1 MAAAAAAPEAAGI
14 SGAAGAAAPTA
25 AASTAGTAAAAVS
38 GTAAADGLP
47 MPRRL
52 GAILAVSLSVGV
64 SVLDVSIA
72 NVALPTI
79 ARDLAVSEAAS
90 IWVVNAYQI
99 ATMVSLLA
107 LSALG
112 EIAGYRKVYLA
123 GLLLFLAASVGCA
136 CSTSL
141 QTLVAARVVQGFGAA
156 ALGSINTTLI
166 RLIYPQSQLGRGMG
180 INATVVAL
188 SSVAGP
194 TVAAAI
200 LAVASW
206 EWLFAINVPIC
217 LAAFALSRRFLPP
230 NPAGAPRRRLDRRD
244 VLLNALTFGLLMA
257 AVEGFSHGADLRLIL
272 LAAAAT
278 ALVGTCYVRRQL
290 RERYP
295 LLPFDLLRIPLFA
308 VSVGTS
314 ICSYLGQM
322 AAMVALPFFLQQTYG
337 FDAVHTGL
345 LLTAWPAVIILVAP
359 LAGWLVERVHAG
371 LLGGIGLAVM
381 AAGALLLALLPAG
394 ATALDFV
401 LRMLLCGAGFAL
413 FQSPNNSVLIASAP
427 PERSGA
433 ASGML
438 ATARLIGQ
446 TVGAAMMALLFHTL
460 GSGAPRAAMY
470 LAAAFA
476 ATAAAVSFA
485 RLRLPLPEALRVR
498 R

>member
-1 MAAAAAAPEAAGI
+1 MTARSI
-14 SGAAGAAAPTA
+14 S
-25 AASTAGTAAAAVS
+25 
-38 GTAAADGLP
+38 DGLP

-52 GAILAVSLSVGV
+52 GAILAVSFSVGV
-64 SVLDVSIA
+64 SVLDGTIA

-79 ARDLAVSEAAS
+79 AHDLTISEAAS

-123 GLLLFLAASVGCA
+123 GLALFTLASVGCA
-136 CSTSL
+136 CSHTL
-141 QTLVAARVVQGFGAA
+141 PMLVAARIVQGFGAA
-156 ALGSINTTLI
+156 ALCSINTTLI
-166 RLIYPQSQLGRGMG
+166 RLIYPRTQLGRGMG

-200 LAVASW
+200 LSVASW
-206 EWLFAINVPIC
+206 EALFAINVPIC
-217 LAAFALSRRFLPP
+217 LIAFVLSRRYLPD
-230 NPAGAPRRRLDRRD
+230 NPAAAPTDTPANPTNPDNPANTANPACTPRRLDRCD
-244 VLLNALTFGLLMA
+244 VLLNALTFGLAMA
-257 AVEGFSHGADLRLIL
+257 VVGGLTHGADGRLVL
-272 LAAAAT
+272 SAAVVAAA
-278 ALVGTCYVRRQL
+278 VGTCYVRRQL

-308 VSVGTS
+308 VSVGIS

-322 AAMVALPFFLQQTYG
+322 TAMVALPFYLQHTYG
-337 FDAVHTGL
+337 FDAVRTGL
-345 LLTAWPAVIILVAP
+345 LLTAWPAVIVVVAP

-394 ATALDFV
+394 ASEMDFV
-401 LRMLLCGAGFAL
+401 SRMALCGAGFAL
-413 FQSPNNSVLIASAP
+413 FQSPNNSVLIASAL

-438 ATARLIGQ
+438 ATARLVGQ
-446 TVGAAMMALLFHTL
+446 TVGAAMMALLFHVL
-460 GSGAPRAAMY
+460 DEGAPRAAMY

-476 ATAAAVSFA
+476 LTGAAVSFS
-485 RLRLPLPEALRVR
+485 RLGLPLPEGLRGGR
-498 R
+498 KRAGRE